1 MLHIFGDEVDDGR
14 QRIVVGNDIEIEGPA
29 YKMGKTVGKIELE
42 RGGSIASL
50 DGIGESEDVVSRVDI
65 LLLADRVGFLD
76 MLVHKGVGIF
86 QINRQVPVDPLI
98 GNMEGCFVPGIDHIN
113 PIWFGHRAAVGHNL
127 GIHRIFKRKRES
139 GIK

>member
-1 MLHIFGDEVDDGR
+1 MLYIFGDEVDDGR
-14 QRIVVGNDIEIEGPA
+14 QRIVVGDNIEIESPA
-29 YKMGKTVGKIELE
+29 YKMGKTVGKIELK

-76 MLVHKGVGIF
+76 MFVHKGVGIF
-86 QINRQVPVDPLI
+86 QVNRQVPVDRLI
-98 GNMEGCFVPGIDHIN
+98 GNMEGCFVPGINHIN
-113 PIWFGHRAAVGHNL
+113 PIWFGHRAAVGHNP
-127 GIHRIFKRKRES
+127 GIHGIFKRKRES